1 MKRENLCL
9 SNLKAH
15 SWITADTTSQ
25 KKKIVES
32 GRDFEAFAID
42 LYEAQFL
49 IIRLRTEFESQLFSE
64 YMVIINSFFSTF
76 GRNAV
81 SWCREIYLCRWHGII
96 LLTLNI
102 VLLLILNFY
111 CTHE

>member
-1 MKRENLCL
+1 MSVELRGLQRTL
-9 SNLKAH
+9 H
-15 SWITADTTSQ
+15 P

-32 GRDFEAFAID
+32 GGDFEAFAID